1 MQNLWLTVY
10 GAISDAVH
18 SSFPLINLILPL
30 IAGCLG
36 CLICGKIRDSLRDT
50 LLRALG
56 LLVFL
61 MGGVELWN
69 GFFVL
74 QTAEFETKGTLLVL
88 VSLVAGYLLGYGL
101 NLDLSLGKLGLWL
114 YRLFVKDKPTK
125 AAVIARAKG
134 QEPPAPK
141 PYNRPSA
148 EGFMLASVICA
159 FSSTTMFSML
169 DYGSAEDPIPLLLRL
184 GFHALVFFLLA
195 ALFGANVNFA
205 VLSIFAVQGLLL
217 LANTFWGD
225 LVNHTLMNQSRLI
238 GAVIL
243 LAAGACLG
251 AGKRVRAARFIPAY
265 LIPVM
270 YASAV
275 LLVTQLLEGK

>member
-125 AAVIARAKG
+125 AAVIYTIESVFACTLSVVLG
-134 QEPPAPK
+134 YDQ
-141 PYNRPSA
+141 PSA
-148 EGFMLASVICA
+148 RLFIGGALIV
-159 FSSTTMFSML
+159 
-169 DYGSAEDPIPLLLRL
+169 SAI
-184 GFHALVFFLLA
+184 
-195 ALFGANVNFA
+195 
-205 VLSIFAVQGLLL
+205 
-217 LANTFWGD
+217 
-225 LVNHTLMNQSRLI
+225 
-238 GAVIL
+238 
-243 LAAGACLG
+243 
-251 AGKRVRAARFIPAY
+251 
-265 LIPVM
+265 
-270 YASAV
+270 
-275 LLVTQLLEGK
+275 LVTEVKLPGRKSKEELSQ